1 MSNKFKR
8 LTGLLAALFLMA
20 ALFAQHGAAQNV
32 GTLRGSVTDPSAAL
46 VPGATIQVNGN
57 GVSRSVK
64 SDGQGK
70 YTLTLPPG
78 TYAVRADARGFVTFT
93 QPSFTISAGQVSPL
107 DIALQIQTEAQEVQ
121 VSDSAAGQ
129 VSVDPSQNVGALV
142 LKNED
147 LDALPDDPDDLQADL
162 TALAGPAAGPN
173 GAQFFIDGFSGGQL
187 PPKSSIR
194 EIRINSNPF
203 SAEYDRPGFGRI
215 EILTKPG
222 SDAYH
227 GSALFQYGDKILDT
241 RNPFLPTEPGY
252 DSKMFSANVGG
263 PIQKN
268 KMSFY
273 LDINRRAID
282 QDNLIKAQT
291 IDSNF
296 NQVPYIG
303 AFPTPN
309 RLWLLSGRLDY
320 QINATNTLVMRY
332 NYTDSGQ
339 TGGVGGLALPSQETL
354 SKSLT
359 NGVQIT
365 ETMIIGTKAVDETR
379 FQFRDTHTGQD
390 SVASPGPG
398 INVSGSFNSGGPP
411 FTEPGYNFD
420 KNFEFNNIITFTEGT
435 HAIKVGGR
443 ARQDDLTNFSTN
455 NFNGSYSFSLASG
468 TSPQCLAGYTDP
480 TSLTLYAV
488 TEQLLSEGVPTSTIQ
503 AEGCGPTQL
512 TLSSGIP
519 LIKVRQFDLGMF
531 VQDDWRLRPNLTV
544 SLGIRYETQDNIRDH
559 DDWAPRVAIAWAPF
573 AKKGATSKT
582 VIRSGFGFFYDRF
595 ADSNVENA
603 LRNNGYTQQSY
614 QINAGTAAGNAA
626 LLAYPNLPCALP
638 LVPSTCSVL
647 GGATLAQQNIYQI
660 DPSYRA
666 PYMMQSNFG
675 VERALPG
682 RTSLSVNVIDS
693 RGVHTQLTRD
703 INAPLT
709 FGPNIGAIPYAGF
722 GPIYQYESSGLYK
735 QIQYITNVST
745 RFNRRVSLSGY
756 YALGFAHSNANGLP
770 MDQYNLAED
779 YGRAQFDVRHR
790 GYIGGVINLPWA
802 INAAP
807 FITMQSGSPFDITT
821 GAAYEGDGIFDAR
834 PAFAPAGASCTATNI
849 RCTPFGNFNLTPA
862 VGQAVIPV
870 NYGEGPPQF
879 SANVRLSRTW
889 GWGEKV
895 DPNANPA
902 LTQGGPG
909 GPGGPDGGGPGG
921 GGRGG
926 FGGGGGGGR
935 GGGGGGGFGGGGGGG
950 GGRGGGGFGGGG
962 GGRRGGGG
970 VSGKK
975 YSLTATVN
983 ARNFI
988 NHVNLAAPSGNLTSP
1003 FFGEST
1009 SLATGGGAGFG
1020 GGGSAAGVRRIEF
1033 SLRLSF

>member
-1 MSNKFKR
+1 MSIKFKR
-8 LTGLLAALFLMA
+8 LSKLLPALFFVA
-20 ALFAQHGAAQNV
+20 AFSAQQAGAQNV
-32 GTLRGSVTDPSAAL
+32 GTVRGSVTDPSAAV

-78 TYAVRADARGFVTFT
+78 TYAVRADAKGFVTFT
-93 QPSFTISAGQVSPL
+93 QPAFTVAAGQVSPL

-121 VSDSAAGQ
+121 VSDQAAGQ

-263 PIQKN
+263 PVRKN

-273 LDINRRAID
+273 LDINRRMID
-282 QDNLIKAQT
+282 QDNLIKAQV

-411 FTEPGYNFD
+411 FTEPGYNRD
-420 KNFEFNNIITFTEGT
+420 KNYELTNIITFTQGT

-443 ARQDDLTNFSTN
+443 ARQDDLSNFSTN
-455 NFNGSYSFSLASG
+455 NFNGSYTFSLASG
-468 TSPQCLAGYTDP
+468 TNAQCLAGYTDP

-488 TEQLLSEGVPTSTIQ
+488 TEQLLSQGVPTSTIQ

-544 SLGIRYETQDNIRDH
+544 STGIRYETQNNIKDH
-559 DDWAPRVAIAWAPF
+559 NDWAPRVAVAWAPF
-573 AKKGATSKT
+573 AKKNAPSKT

-603 LRNNGYTQQSY
+603 LRNNGFTQQSY
-614 QINAGTAAGNAA
+614 QLNAGTAAGNAA
-626 LLAYPNLPCALP
+626 LLAYPNLPCPLP

-660 DPSYRA
+660 DPAFHA
-666 PYMMQSNFG
+666 PYMMQSNIG
-675 VERALPG
+675 LERALPG

-709 FGPNIGAIPYAGF
+709 FGPNIGAIPYPGF
-722 GPIYQYESSGLYK
+722 GPIYQYESAGLYK

-790 GYIGGVINLPWA
+790 GYIGGVINLPYA

-834 PAFAPAGASCTATNI
+834 PAFAPAGTCPTSAANY
-849 RCTPFGNFNLTPA
+849 RCNTPWGSFYLTPT
-862 VGQAVIPV
+862 VGQPVIPV
-870 NYGEGPPQF
+870 NYGQGPAQF
-879 SANVRLSRTW
+879 SANVRISRTW

-895 DPNANPA
+895 DPNAIPNV
-902 LTQGGPG
+902 GPG

-921 GGRGG
+921 GGRGP
-926 FGGGGGGGR
+926 GGGGGGR
-935 GGGGGGGFGGGGGGG
+935 GGGGGFGGGG
-950 GGRGGGGFGGGG
+950 GGRGGGGFGGGGG

-988 NHVNLAAPSGNLTSP
+988 NHVNLAAPSGNLSST
-1003 FFGEST
+1003 FFGQST
-1009 SLATGGGAGFG
+1009 SLANGGGAGFG